1 MRMNQNERLHR
12 LVALWQSAAST
23 AWAPLVAKAL
33 GACFILGLL
42 ALLGSGLG
50 DRFFAAAPAQ
60 AKAEARATAT
70 SHSASAVSTSME
82 AIVASASP
90 AAPNASART
99 SANSPTSAPPSA
111 LLPDGRLVL
120 NLADVEQLDRLP
132 GVGRKKAEAIVAL
145 RAKLGG
151 RFRKLEELARV
162 RGIKRR
168 FIERIRPLVVLD
180 APSTSEQSASSPP

>member
-70 SHSASAVSTSME
+70 SHAAPPVSTSME
-82 AIVASASP
+82 AIVATASP
-90 AAPNASART
+90 AAPSASAGT

-111 LLPDGRLVL
+111 LLPDGRLIL

-151 RFRKLEELARV
+151 RFRKLEELGRV
-162 RGIKRR
+162 RGIKRK

-180 APSTSEQSASSPP
+180 APSTPEQSASSRP

>member
-1 MRMNQNERLHR
+1 MNQNERLHR
-12 LVALWQSAAST
+12 LVALWQSVAST
-23 AWAPLVAKAL
+23 AWAPLVAKAV

-70 SHSASAVSTSME
+70 SHAAAAVSASPV

-90 AAPNASART
+90 ATLHAST
-99 SANSPTSAPPSA
+99 SSSASTPPSPPPSA

-132 GVGRKKAEAIVAL
+132 GVGRKKAEAIIAL

-180 APSTSEQSASSPP
+180 APSASVQSASSPP